1 MNSKHLP
8 MRTYAIS
15 ERAEIDVTLSENPLG
30 PSKEVIRAIRR
41 AAKEAH
47 QYPVDEKRLVAA
59 IARHH
64 GISEEA
70 ILLGAGANE
79 LLEDYLKV
87 LALGKNM
94 VAPTATFPEAVSS
107 MGVLKGSVTAVPLLQ
122 DLSVDL
128 EGLLQICTHET
139 SLIHLC
145 NPNNPTGKWLE
156 AKEIGKLAQLSPVP
170 VLVSEAG
177 ADWVGRTAIK
187 KKMPPN
193 LIVVRSF
200 SKAYGLA
207 GLRIGYSVAHPQL
220 IARMKGSLRTYRVN
234 SLALVAALAALQ
246 DQAHLQKAIAYT
258 LQEKVWL
265 MKALRGL
272 GFEVVASQG
281 QHFVAKVPKPFRD
294 ADHFCAMARQRGIA
308 VVNCSLYPGLN
319 QYIRVSPQK
328 HKTNQMLIVNL
339 KQMLRVV

>member
-1 MNSKHLP
+1 MNSKHFAI
-8 MRTYAIS
+8 RTYAIA
-15 ERAEIDVTLSENPLG
+15 ERAAIDVTLSENPLG

-41 AAKEAH
+41 AAKDAH

-64 GISEEA
+64 EISEET

-87 LALGKNM
+87 LALGKNI
-94 VAPTATFPEAVSS
+94 VAPTATFPESVSG
-107 MGVLKGSVTAVPLLQ
+107 MGVLKGSVTAVPLLH

-128 EGLLQICTHET
+128 EGLLHFCTPET

-156 AKEIGKLAQLSPVP
+156 AKEIVKLAQLSSVP

-187 KKMPPN
+187 KRMPPN

-207 GLRIGYSVAHPQL
+207 GLRIGYSVANPEL

-234 SLALVAALAALQ
+234 SVALAAAFAALE

-258 LQEKVWL
+258 LQEKMWL
-265 MKALRGL
+265 MKALSDI

-281 QHFVAKVPKPFRD
+281 QHFIAKVPKQYRD
-294 ADHFCAMARQRGIA
+294 ADHFCSMARQRGIA

-328 HKTNQMLIVNL
+328 HKTNQMLILNI
-339 KQMLRVV
+339 KQMLRII